1 MNQLAQLPSGSSRRQ
16 RGLTLL
22 ELMVSITIGLVIL
35 LALGTVYLGTTSTN
49 RQMTSVSR
57 MSEDAAI
64 AFNLVGGNL
73 RMAGYSTPRYKV
85 LPGQALV
92 GGVAK
97 TTPNRNFVG
106 AAIRGCDHGFI
117 NPKADFVDLA
127 CQPTGT
133 QPAAIAL
140 RFEGDLPTK
149 LDPPPI
155 FNTVPIKGK
164 DKDGKDQFYSSDCLN
179 RAVTAI
185 LPDIINGPGY
195 TLIDSRFII
204 QPRSDDS
211 VLELKCSGNG
221 DAFNSPQPMVEFV
234 ENIQLAYGIT
244 SDAESHQALYY
255 GSAATVDALPGAV
268 DDRWSRVVSIRIC
281 MVLRSQ
287 AYDQAGAG
295 NYIDCDGNSVASPG
309 GLMRRSFTS
318 VYALR
323 NRSTIQMP
331 AT

>member
-35 LALGTVYLGTTSTN
+35 LALGTLYLGTTSTN

-64 AFNLVGGNL
+64 AFNLVGENL
-73 RMAGYSTPRYKV
+73 RMSGYSTPRYKV

-97 TTPNRNFVG
+97 TAPNRNFVG
-106 AAIRGCDHGFI
+106 AAIRGCDHGFVD
-117 NPKADFVDLA
+117 PKADFINLD
-127 CQPTGT
+127 CQATGT

-140 RFEGDLPTK
+140 RFEGDF
-149 LDPPPI
+149 
-155 FNTVPIKGK
+155 FNTVKIAKPTG
-164 DKDGKDQFYSSDCLN
+164 GTNFYPSDCLN
-179 RAVTAI
+179 SAVTA
-185 LPDIINGPGY
+185 LTPSALVSGTDY
-195 TLIDSRFII
+195 TLVDSRFTI

-221 DAFNSPQPMVEFV
+221 NAFLPQPMIEFV
-234 ENIQLAYGIT
+234 ENIQLTYGIT
-244 SDAESHQALYY
+244 SNAESHQALYY
-255 GSAATVDALPGAV
+255 GTAATVDALPGAV

-287 AYDQAGAG
+287 ARDQAGTG
-295 NYIDCDGNSVASPG
+295 NYIDCDGNSVASTD
-309 GLMRRSFTS
+309 GLMHRSFTS

>member
-1 MNQLAQLPSGSSRRQ
+1 MYVLQGQHMNQIAQLPSRSPKRQ

-35 LALGTVYLGTTSTN
+35 LALGTLYLGTTSTN

-73 RMAGYSTPRYKV
+73 RMSGFSTPRYKV

-92 GGVAK
+92 DGVAK
-97 TTPNRNFVG
+97 TAPNRNFTG

-117 NPKADFVDLA
+117 DPKANFADLD
-127 CQPTGT
+127 CQATGT

-140 RFEGDLPTK
+140 RFEGDF
-149 LDPPPI
+149 
-155 FNTVPIKGK
+155 FNTVKIAKPAGGT
-164 DKDGKDQFYSSDCLN
+164 DFYPSDCLN
-179 RAVTAI
+179 SAVTA
-185 LPDIINGPGY
+185 LEKSASASGEDY
-195 TLIDSRFII
+195 TLIDSRFTI
-204 QPRSDDS
+204 QPRGGDS

-221 DAFNSPQPMVEFV
+221 NAFLPQPMIEFI
-234 ENIQLAYGIT
+234 ENVQLTYGIT
-244 SDAESHQALYY
+244 SDAENHQVLYY
-255 GSAATVDALPGAV
+255 GTAATVDALPGGV
-268 DDRWSRVVSIRIC
+268 DDRWSRVVSIRVC

-287 AYDQAGAG
+287 ARDQAGAG
-295 NYIDCDGNSVASPG
+295 NSIDCDGNSVASTD

>member
-1 MNQLAQLPSGSSRRQ
+1 MHVLQGQHMNQFAQLPSGSFRLQ

-35 LALGTVYLGTTSTN
+35 LALGTLYLGTTSTN
-49 RQMTSVSR
+49 RQMTGVSR

-73 RMAGYSTPRYKV
+73 RMSGYSTPRYKV

-92 GGVAK
+92 DGVAK
-97 TTPNRNFVG
+97 TAPNRNFVG
-106 AAIRGCDHGFI
+106 AAIRGCDHGFVDTTV
-117 NPKADFVDLA
+117 NFVNLD
-127 CQPTGT
+127 CQASGT

-140 RFEGDLPTK
+140 RFEGDF
-149 LDPPPI
+149 
-155 FNTVPIKGK
+155 FNTVKIPKPTGSST
-164 DKDGKDQFYSSDCLN
+164 YYPSDCLN
-179 RAVTAI
+179 KAVTALTPSALI
-185 LPDIINGPGY
+185 SGTDY
-195 TLIDSRFII
+195 TLIDSRFTI
-204 QPRSDDS
+204 QPRSGDNI
-211 VLELKCSGNG
+211 LELKCGGNG
-221 DAFNSPQPMVEFV
+221 DAFSPQPMIEFV
-234 ENIQLAYGIT
+234 EDIQLTYGIT

-255 GSAATVDALPGAV
+255 GTAATVDALPGTV
-268 DDRWSRVVSIRIC
+268 DDRWSRVVSVRIC

-287 AYDQAGAG
+287 ARDQAGAG
-295 NYIDCDGNSVASPG
+295 NYINCNGNSVASPD